1 MRERWG
7 RRSAGPLGGEMLPLA
22 EQCIHSRWAPPKAFA
37 IQNSPAKT
45 EEPWRGPT
53 RRWRLVQSAA
63 DMGPCRISRRTVLR
77 GAGGIAVGLPL
88 LEEMAAS
95 TSDSAVPVRAFNV
108 FFGLGVPAPFQE
120 EGFEGVMEP
129 LEPLASKL
137 LILRGVDQVRCDEAG
152 INAHFDGSSGAFTAE
167 PPNGEALAGG
177 PSIDQVV
184 RRTHYPDGQPSGVAP
199 TVVAGTYFRRSRVS
213 RYVHSYNHDGTV
225 AAAMQEKPRALFDR
239 VFGKVVLSDE
249 PTDAR
254 QGRLRRSVLDSVVGQ
269 YQYFTGINSPLGAKS
284 RARLADHLDR
294 IREFELRAF
303 SERPG
308 DTGGPQLPPRSRIAH
323 GGYADPGGEGIDMDL
338 GALTDEWRIVCD
350 LYALAV
356 ELDRVRFGSLTFLAA
371 GERLRI
377 TGDYRYAGR
386 RIFEFDDAGQRNAS
400 GAKGC
405 SHEWWHDFDPRERN
419 EQLRAH
425 AHMHLRE
432 VAYFLERLDEVRDAN
447 GKSALENSMVTVS
460 TESGDGRHS
469 DVKRELSGVF
479 HAISGAN
486 ARFKTGAILDLGVE
500 GIDLYNT
507 MLEAMG
513 TSERLGPADREMVR
527 VDAIRA

>member
-1 MRERWG
+1 M
-7 RRSAGPLGGEMLPLA
+7 
-22 EQCIHSRWAPPKAFA
+22 
-37 IQNSPAKT
+37 
-45 EEPWRGPT
+45 
-53 RRWRLVQSAA
+53 
-63 DMGPCRISRRTVLR
+63 LR

-88 LEEMAAS
+88 LEEMEGSSAS
-95 TSDSAVPVRAFNV
+95 AAVPVRAFNV

-120 EGFEGVMEP
+120 EGLGGVLEP
-129 LEPLASKL
+129 LEPLAQKL

-152 INAHFDGSSGAFTAE
+152 INAHFDGASGAFTAE
-167 PPNGEALAGG
+167 PPNGEARSGG

-184 RRTHYPDGQPSGVAP
+184 RKTHYPDGQPRGVTP

-213 RYVHSYNHDGTV
+213 RYVHSYNYDGTV
-225 AAAMQEKPRALFDR
+225 AAAMQEKPRDLFDR
-239 VFGKVVLSDE
+239 IFGSVTLSE
-249 PTDAR
+249 GRPDAQR
-254 QGRLRRSVLDSVVGQ
+254 DRLRRSVLDSVVGQ
-269 YQYFTGINSPLGAKS
+269 YQYFTGDNSPLGAKS

-294 IREFELRAF
+294 IREFEMRAF
-303 SERPG
+303 SAKSG
-308 DTGGPQLPPRSRIAH
+308 DGGPQLPPRSRLAH
-323 GGYADPGGEGIDMDL
+323 GGYADPGGEGIDMELD
-338 GALTDEWRIVCD
+338 ALTQEWRIVCD

-377 TGDYRYAGR
+377 KGDYEYAGR
-386 RIFEFDDAGQRNAS
+386 KVFRFDDAGQRNATGS
-400 GAKGC
+400 KAC
-405 SHEWWHDFDPRERN
+405 SHEWWHDFDPSERN

-432 VAYFLERLDEVRDAN
+432 VAYFLQRLDEVRDAN
-447 GKSALENSMVTVS
+447 GASALENSMVTVS

-479 HAISGAN
+479 HAISGAGG
-486 ARFKTGAILDLGVE
+486 RFKTGEILDLGVE
-500 GIDLYNT
+500 GIDLYNS

-513 TSERLGPADREMVR
+513 ATDRLGPADREPTR